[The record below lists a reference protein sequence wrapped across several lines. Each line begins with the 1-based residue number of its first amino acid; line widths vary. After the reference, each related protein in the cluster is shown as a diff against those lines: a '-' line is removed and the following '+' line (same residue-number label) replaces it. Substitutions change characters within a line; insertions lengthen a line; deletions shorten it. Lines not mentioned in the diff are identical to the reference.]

1 MLMVAAV
8 TAMAWPAMGEAI
20 RNEGRRATR
29 NETTAEA
36 ARCSGEMAR
45 NIAGEMHGEKRE
57 RKAETRRVTATYTYY
72 APENVSIEEAKRVAL
87 QRAQVEAIAEAF
99 GTIVRRSN
107 ATRVTNANGRSDV
120 KVLSLGMSEVKGEWL
135 RTEGE
140 PEYEIA
146 YEEGMLAVT
155 ARVKGVIREVV
166 NAAVDFDARVLC
178 NGTEDRFERE
188 DFREGDDLYLSF
200 RAPVDGYV
208 TVYLLDGAGTAYCLL
223 PYRGDTGGR
232 VEVKGNRRYVF
243 FSATEA
249 PEGEQWGVDEYT
261 MTQGEGAGDGPE
273 VNQLYVIFSP
283 RLFTKAVD
291 YAGEGLQP
299 RELPYEE
306 FQEWLFRCRKADEEM
321 RVEVKDI
328 VIQK

>member
-1 MLMVAAV
+1 MVAAV
-8 TAMAWPAMGEAI
+8 AAMAWPARGEAS
-20 RNEGRRATR
+20 REAGLTGTGEAVA
-29 NETTAEA
+29 AEA
-36 ARCSGEMAR
+36 AGTATGSTAEMAR
-45 NIAGEMHGEKRE
+45 EKRE
-57 RKAETRRVTATYTYY
+57 RKPETRRVTAVYTYY

-87 QRAQVEAIAEAF
+87 QRARVEAIAEAF
-99 GTIVRRSN
+99 GTLVRRSN
-107 ATRVTNANGRSDV
+107 ATRVANENGRSDV
-120 KVLSLGMSEVKGEWL
+120 EVVSLGMSEVKGEWL

-140 PEYEIA
+140 PEYEVA
-146 YEEGMLAVT
+146 YEDGMLAVT

-178 NGTEDRFERE
+178 NGTEDRFERA
-188 DFREGDDLYLSF
+188 DFREGDDLYLAF

-208 TVYLLDGAGTAYCLL
+208 TVYLLDGTGTAYCLL

-232 VEVKGNRRYVF
+232 VAVKGSRRYVF
-243 FSATEA
+243 FSAADA
-249 PEGEQWGVDEYT
+249 PEGERGVVDEYT
-261 MTQGEGAGDGPE
+261 MTRGEGAGDGPE
-273 VNQLYVIFSP
+273 VNQVYVIFSP

-299 RELPYEE
+299 RELPREE

>member
-1 MLMVAAV
+1 MAAMA
-8 TAMAWPAMGEAI
+8 AMAWPARGEAS
-20 RNEGRRATR
+20 REAGLTGTGEAVA
-29 NETTAEA
+29 AEA
-36 ARCSGEMAR
+36 AGTAAGSTAEMAR
-45 NIAGEMHGEKRE
+45 EKRE
-57 RKAETRRVTATYTYY
+57 RKPETRRVTAVYTYY

-87 QRAQVEAIAEAF
+87 QRARVEAIAEAF
-99 GTIVRRSN
+99 GTLVRRSN
-107 ATRVTNANGRSDV
+107 ATRVANENGRSDV
-120 KVLSLGMSEVKGEWL
+120 EVVSLGMSEVKGEWL

-140 PEYEIA
+140 PEYEVA
-146 YEEGMLAVT
+146 YEDGMLAVT

-178 NGTEDRFERE
+178 NGTEDRFERA
-188 DFREGDDLYLSF
+188 DFREGDDLYLAF

-232 VEVKGNRRYVF
+232 VAVKGNRRYVSF
-243 FSATEA
+243 WAPSARSGSRGGA
-249 PEGEQWGVDEYT
+249 DESP
-261 MTQGEGAGDGPE
+261 MPRGDGAGDGPE

-306 FQEWLFRCRKADEEM
+306 FQEWLFRCRKADAEM
-321 RVEVKDI
+321 RVEVTDI

>member
-1 MLMVAAV
+1 MLMVAAM
-8 TAMAWPAMGEAI
+8 AGLAWPAMGEVT
-20 RNEGRRATR
+20 RDEGRGATR
-29 NETTAEA
+29 DEVASMTGRSTGLMAGKVETK
-36 ARCSGEMAR
+36 
-45 NIAGEMHGEKRE
+45 KRE
-57 RKAETRRVTATYTYY
+57 RKAETRRVTAEYTYY

-87 QRAQVEAIAEAF
+87 QRARVEAIAEAF
-99 GTIVRRSN
+99 GTLVRRSN
-107 ATRVTNANGRSDV
+107 ATRVENANGRSDV
-120 KVLSLGMSEVKGEWL
+120 KMLSLGMSEVKGEWL

-166 NAAVDFDARVLC
+166 NAAVDFDARVLR
-178 NGTEDRFERE
+178 NGTEDRMEGT

-200 RAPVDGYV
+200 RSPVDGYV

-243 FSATEA
+243 FSAAEA
-249 PEGEQWGVDEYT
+249 PEGERWGVDEYT
-261 MTQGEGAGDGPE
+261 MTRGEGAGDGPE
-273 VNQLYVIFSP
+273 VNQVYVIFSP